1 MTTVYMVEEK
11 KGKRSENLA
20 VSNSKQEAES
30 LMAAFQQQKPKAT
43 LRVKGV
49 EVKQ

>member
-1 MTTVYMVEEK
+1 MTTVYMVEEV
-11 KGKRSENLA
+11 KGKRRENLA
-20 VSNSKQEAES
+20 VSSSKREAES
-30 LMAAFQQQKPKAT
+30 IMASFQQMKPKAT